1 MANNRKLIKLLLVV
15 NIVYI
20 CVGFTSTRSPGV
32 HQTKKPVNK
41 VEEVQSVEAAEVPE
55 VPEVGENNDEVNDA
69 PDSGRLN
76 MKRRPNGCPYCDSS
90 VYSYCSDKLLHD
102 ACCCLD
108 PQDTDL
114 PNECQFADCSFL
126 HSNTCREHRL
136 ITACCCNQFLAHK
149 K

>member
-1 MANNRKLIKLLLVV
+1 MMGTRNAACNWLLVV
-15 NIVYI
+15 VAVYL
-20 CVGFTSTRSPGV
+20 CVGCANSRSPST
-32 HQTKKPVNK
+32 HENRKPVK
-41 VEEVQSVEAAEVPE
+41 ETVEEAHSAEADVPSENDNNEEPQSDVQEGGPMT
-55 VPEVGENNDEVNDA
+55 
-69 PDSGRLN
+69 L
-76 MKRRPNGCPYCDSS
+76 KRRPNGCPLCDTS

-108 PQDTDL
+108 PNDL

>member
-20 CVGFTSTRSPGV
+20 CIGFTSTRSPSL
-32 HQTKKPVNK
+32 HQNKKLANK
-41 VEEVQSVEAAEVPE
+41 AEEVQSVEAEAPE
-55 VPEVGENNDEVNDA
+55 VSEAGENNDEPNDV
-69 PDSGRLN
+69 PPENGRLN

-108 PQDTDL
+108 PHDTDL